1 MKKLL
6 LAILL
11 ILPFYI
17 SAQENWVYSEVVEVK
32 EATANDLYLRCKSW
46 FATSFNDSRNVI
58 VSDNI
63 ETGMIA
69 NVSFQVN
76 FKSAM
81 MMRTGHVKLR
91 MEIYFKEGRYKYEL
105 KDFTH
110 EDTNGSNYPSEGGSL
125 SNVKPACGTINLT
138 MRDWKIIKDITSGK
152 VTGLTESL
160 KIQMNSPL
168 ESQKDNW

>member
-11 ILPFYI
+11 IIPFCI
-17 SAQENWVYSEVVEVK
+17 SAQETWVYSEVVEVK
-32 EATANDLYLRCKSW
+32 DATANDLYLRCKSW
-46 FATSFNDSRNVI
+46 FATSFKDSRNVL
-58 VSDNI
+58 VSDNV

-69 NVSFQVN
+69 NASIQVN

-81 MMRTGHVKLR
+81 MMRTGNVKFR

-110 EDTNGSNYPSEGGSL
+110 EDTNGSNYPGEGGSL
-125 SNVKPACGTINLT
+125 SNAKPACGTINLA
-138 MRDWKIIKDITSGK
+138 MRDWKTIKDITSSE
-152 VTGLTESL
+152 VTGMIESL
-160 KIQMNSPL
+160 KIKMKSPL
-168 ESQKDNW
+168 ESQKDTW

>member
-11 ILPFYI
+11 ILPFCI
-17 SAQENWVYSEVVEVK
+17 SAQENWMFSEVVEVK
-32 EATANDLYLRCKSW
+32 DASANDLHLRCKSW
-46 FATSFNDSRNVI
+46 FATSFKDSRNVL

-69 NVSFQVN
+69 NASIQVN

-81 MMRTGHVKLR
+81 MMRTGHVKFR

-110 EDTNGSNYPSEGGSL
+110 EDTNGSNYPGEGGSL
-125 SNVKPACGTINLT
+125 TNEKPSCGTISMT
-138 MRDWKIIKDITSGK
+138 MRDWKIIKEITGGE
-152 VTGLTESL
+152 VTALIESL
-160 KIQMNSPL
+160 KTKMNSQI